1 VARAGALWELV
12 ALEEHIGPGATLE
25 ALGRLTR
32 EAPHDAAALDAT
44 VRIAGKLTAG
54 VAVPHPAAIATRARL
69 VPALRAR
76 RDLTRDVVAR
86 AIYQIEEAMLIEAL
100 GEDNASLRAAL
111 TGYREALG
119 LWPESVLAARGLER
133 LADRLGDRAN
143 LIQSQIILSRL
154 AEKARERAAHQV
166 RAAALTAEDP
176 QPKSQGE
183 ALLLYEE
190 ALRTDPDSVAAAQ
203 ALSRMLA
210 GDVPRLV
217 DRLNVALEAATYR
230 DQVLLTGTEI
240 TRAILRQRETPPP
253 RGSLPGTQPEPVD
266 AGIGV
271 NAMRQVLALNGDD
284 VGALVLMA
292 RVLLLQRLWAEARDT
307 LLHALA
313 AAKPAEAEARI
324 HAYFLLADL
333 YETKLGDAAQAQS
346 ALQAVLALDD
356 KNRHALERLVQ
367 LATSRGDRA
376 LVIQTLG
383 RLAEV
388 TPDAAGRV
396 EVDLRLADACREAGD
411 AGGTARAYAD
421 AIATSPHDG
430 RAWTALARLYR
441 PETPDGAAAYAA
453 SLQQILDIASARR
466 LPIDH
471 RWLTTL
477 GMLEVTTLMRPAQGV
492 GHLTQAAQMP
502 GASADVRATLG
513 RGLEACNRNGEAIT
527 LFRDVLLT
535 EADTFSRLA
544 DLPAALASLESAFA
558 KEGRMED
565 RLAVEE
571 VRACLGDVKPDRAS
585 VFRGRRLVES
595 APYPGSLVAAD
606 RARLMLPEARTILLD
621 LSQIIA
627 PIAAKI
633 LRFELS
639 GLGVGSRD
647 RLSPRD
653 GHPTRLLADRVARAL
668 GVEAFEIYL
677 SPSWQGA
684 MRVYPGDPPALVG
697 STTFAELPEGEQI
710 FALARLLT
718 RVALGP
724 TWLDELPA
732 DAVDGL
738 FLAVMRYVDPSF
750 GSGEISAGRDAM
762 ASSFLASVQ
771 KAMGRRQKKQIEEL
785 AGTVPAG
792 YDARTITIAVR
803 RSEYR
808 LAYVLTGD
816 LTAAIDYLRRFDR
829 DIGRSAEDPRL
840 LLTHPVT
847 NEMLRYALTAEAVAE
862 RRRIGSFWA

>member
-1 VARAGALWELV
+1 
-12 ALEEHIGPGATLE
+12 
-25 ALGRLTR
+25 
-32 EAPHDAAALDAT
+32 
-44 VRIAGKLTAG
+44 
-54 VAVPHPAAIATRARL
+54 
-69 VPALRAR
+69 
-76 RDLTRDVVAR
+76 
-86 AIYQIEEAMLIEAL
+86 M
-100 GEDNASLRAAL
+100 
-111 TGYREALG
+111 
-119 LWPESVLAARGLER
+119 
-133 LADRLGDRAN
+133 
-143 LIQSQIILSRL
+143 
-154 AEKARERAAHQV
+154 
-166 RAAALTAEDP
+166 
-176 QPKSQGE
+176 
-183 ALLLYEE
+183 
-190 ALRTDPDSVAAAQ
+190 
-203 ALSRMLA
+203 
-210 GDVPRLV
+210 PRLV
-217 DRLNVALEAATYR
+217 DRLEVALEATTHR
-230 DQVLLTGTEI
+230 DQVILTGTEI
-240 TRAILRQRETPPP
+240 ARAILRQREAPPQ
-253 RGSLPGTQPEPVD
+253 RGSLPGTLPEAVD

-271 NAMRQVLALNGDD
+271 NAMRQVLALNGED
-284 VGALVLMA
+284 VGALILMA
-292 RVLLLQRLWAEARDT
+292 RVLLLQRVWAEARDT

-313 AAKPAEAEARI
+313 AAKPAELEARI

-333 YETKLGDAAQAQS
+333 YDTKLGDPGPGPGRPPGHPGHRRQEPPRAGAPRAA
-346 ALQAVLALDD
+346 
-356 KNRHALERLVQ
+356 RHRPRRPPAHR
-367 LATSRGDRA
+367 ADPGPPGGGHGRRRRPRRDRSPPRRGLPRR
-376 LVIQTLG
+376 G
-383 RLAEV
+383 R
-388 TPDAAGRV
+388 R
-396 EVDLRLADACREAGD
+396 R
-411 AGGTARAYAD
+411 GTARAYAD
-421 AIATSPHDG
+421 AVASAPHDG
-430 RAWTALARLYR
+430 RAWTALSRLYR
-441 PETPDGAAAYAA
+441 AETPDGAAAYAA
-453 SLQQILDIASARR
+453 SLQQVLDVAAARR
-466 LPIDH
+466 LPVDP

-477 GMLEVTTLMRPAQGV
+477 GMLEISVLLRPTQGV

-502 GASADVRATLG
+502 GASADVRATLA
-513 RGLEACNRNGEAIT
+513 RGLEACGRTGEAIT
-527 LFRDVLLT
+527 LFREVLLA
-535 EADTFSRLA
+535 EADTFARLG

-571 VRACLGDVKPDRAS
+571 VRACLGDVKPDRAT

-595 APYPGSLVAAD
+595 APYPGSLLAAD

-653 GHPTRLLADRVARAL
+653 GHPTRFLADRVARAL

-697 STTFAELPEGEQI
+697 STSFAELPEGEQI

-718 RVALGP
+718 RIALGP

-738 FLAVMRYVDPSF
+738 FLAVMRSVEPSF

-762 ASSFLASVQ
+762 AGSFLAAVQ

-792 YDARTITIAVR
+792 YDARAITIAVR

-808 LAYVLTGD
+808 IAYVLTGD
-816 LTAAIDYLRRFDR
+816 LVAAIDYLRRFDR
-829 DIGRSAEDPRL
+829 DIGRSADDPRL

-847 NEMLRYALTAEAVAE
+847 NEMLRYALSAEAVSE